1 MVHFQ
6 QLNGLLGIDEFKE
19 LESKYCPVSTEE

>member
-19 LESKYCPVSTEE
+19 LEAKYCPPTKE